1 MVKLTLP
8 QKMIHKNLLLT
19 TEGDIWAY
27 YKIPSQYIANQN
39 KEQKQKSKDLWA
51 FVINSLQKYEDLHFE
66 MYPPKRDLSAQFNEL
81 KEDFAPDNATIGE
94 YYANET
100 VRMLEREMGQI
111 SYSAFVLGVKLKDS
125 FMSESLKEALR
136 EGYEAVTNRLMGML
150 GFDME
155 TDSSFFDRFEHAEED
170 LFSLL
175 KVINGLRLSEN
186 EMTYLNR
193 FNFIRSINHSVEEE
207 SQTSTLYH
215 LSDSI
220 LDPTEHAGFL
230 KLRSASGEDSY
241 VSFLPLSDFP
251 RNFAGNDL
259 FSMAQEMKFPC
270 ELHIK
275 AHFEKINGL
284 SGLKSKASGKN
295 RKFKVNTKEAVQDGD
310 QVGKEL
316 LDNRVYLQL
325 LQDDLDQE
333 IPILRW
339 LGCFVVYG
347 KTLIECRKNGDRLKQ
362 QLGVR
367 HISIYRPAPN
377 QLELFYKM
385 LQGNKLGDYR
395 YWQQY
400 SNANGLSEMLFAVNN
415 LIGNNSGWYVG
426 RVDDS
431 RSSKD
436 RNISLYGSKKIVL
449 LNPMATN
456 QNVKNAVTASP
467 HILITGQTGKG
478 KSYLIKLLFYYLSF
492 MNMKILYIDP
502 KKEMRDQFQE
512 VIDDPYMNEKYP
524 AFVNHLK
531 SFHYVTLDASNKENW
546 GTLDPIVFLD
556 RMQAKE
562 TAESMF
568 FQLYDVRGRDEVHV
582 AIVRAISDVLD
593 RKDQGEK
600 VGMMHVIDR
609 LKEDEDKKVQACGEL
624 LTESIK
630 DSLLKL
636 GFSYGENSGVSLE
649 QRITI
654 MEVSG
659 LDLPKE
665 SDDPEYYSDAEK
677 KSICLMLPLGKFCET
692 FGSKN
697 PKEYTAEIFD
707 EAWIF
712 SVAKGGKRVLKSI
725 KRVGRSMSNMCVIV
739 TQSIFD
745 VSDEEN
751 QGQEGMIF
759 AFDEPSER
767 KEILDHMQ
775 IEITDE
781 NRKWLEGMLQGQC
794 LFKDIY
800 GKVGKITVH
809 CLFEEMDKAS
819 KTVDRGVSGS
829 IEEKYALI

>member
-1 MVKLTLP
+1 
-8 QKMIHKNLLLT
+8 MIHNNLLLT
-19 TEGDIWAY
+19 DEGDIWGY
-27 YKIPSQYIANQN
+27 YKIAPQYIANQN
-39 KEQKQKSKDLWA
+39 QEQKEKSKDLWSYT
-51 FVINSLQKYEDLHFE
+51 INSLEKYEDIHFE
-66 MYPPKRDLSAQFNEL
+66 MYPPKRDLKEQFEEL
-81 KEDFAPDNATIGE
+81 KEDLSPDSIHIGKE
-94 YYANET
+94 GKLIGQYYGNET
-100 VRMLEREMGQI
+100 VRMLESEFGEI
-111 SYSAFVLGVKLKDS
+111 TYSSFVVGVKLRESQISENIKDAIK
-125 FMSESLKEALR
+125 ES
-136 EGYEAVTNRLMGML
+136 YEQVTSRLLSML
-150 GFDME
+150 GFDKE
-155 TDSSFFDRFEHAEED
+155 TDESFFDRFKDAED
-170 LFSLL
+170 QLFSIL
-175 KVINGLRLSEN
+175 KVVNAVRLEESE
-186 EMTYLNR
+186 MIYLNR
-193 FNFIRSINHSVEEE
+193 YNFIRDIPHSVEDE
-207 SQTSTLYH
+207 STYDTLYH
-215 LSDSI
+215 LSDPT
-220 LDPTEHAGFL
+220 LDQVTNQGFI
-230 KLRSASGEDSY
+230 KIGSPNGKHSY
-241 VSFLPLSDFP
+241 VSVLPISDYPKYFK
-251 RNFAGNDL
+251 GNHL
-259 FSMAQEMKFPC
+259 FSLAQEVKFPC

-275 AHFEKINGL
+275 AHFENSNGML
-284 SGLKSKASGKN
+284 GLKSKLSGKN
-295 RKFKVNTKEAVQDGD
+295 RKFKVNTREAIQDGD
-310 QVGKEL
+310 QVGQQL
-316 LDNRVYLQL
+316 IDNRVALQIMMN
-325 LQDDLDQE
+325 DLELDK
-333 IPILRW
+333 PILRW

-347 KTLIECRKNGDRLKQ
+347 KTLAECRKNGDRLKQ
-362 QLGVR
+362 QLGIR
-367 HISIYRPAPN
+367 NITIYRPAPN
-377 QLELFYKM
+377 QLELFYKL
-385 LQGNKLGDYR
+385 LQGGRLSDYR
-395 YWQQY
+395 YWQQW
-400 SNANGLSEMLFAVNN
+400 SNAEGLSEMLFGVNN
-415 LIGNNSGWYVG
+415 LIGNNTGWYIG

-431 RSSKD
+431 RNSKD
-436 RNISLYGSKKIVL
+436 RMASLYGSRKIVL
-449 LNPMATN
+449 VNPMATN

-467 HILITGQTGKG
+467 HMTITGQTGKG

-512 VIDDPYMNEKYP
+512 VIDDPYMNKEYS
-524 AFVNHLK
+524 AFVEHLK
-531 SFHYVTLDASNKENW
+531 SFHYVTLDASKKENW

-600 VGMMHVIDR
+600 VGMMNVVDILR
-609 LKEDEDKKVQACGEL
+609 KDEDKKVRACGEL

-630 DSLLKL
+630 DSILKL
-636 GFSYGENSGVSLE
+636 GFSHGENTGVSLD

-665 SDDPEYYSDAEK
+665 SDDPEYYSDAER
-677 KSICLMLPLGKFCET
+677 KSICLMLPLGKFCEM

-697 PKEYTAEIFD
+697 QKEYTAEIFD

-751 QGQEGMIF
+751 KGQEGMIF

-775 IEITDE
+775 IEVTDE
-781 NRKWLEGMLQGQC
+781 NKQWLSGMLQGQC

-809 CLFEEMDKAS
+809 CLFEEMDHAS
-819 KTVDRGVSGS
+819 KTVDKGVSGS
-829 IEEKYALI
+829 IEEKFAMI

>member
-1 MVKLTLP
+1 MAKLTLP
-8 QKMIHKNLLLT
+8 QKMIHENLLLT
-19 TEGDIWAY
+19 NDGDIWAY

-39 KEQKQKSKDLWA
+39 HEQKQKSKDLWA
-51 FVINSLQKYEDLHFE
+51 FVINSLQEYEDLHFE

-81 KEDFAPDNATIGE
+81 KEDFAPDNISVGE

-100 VRMLEREMGQI
+100 VRMLEGEMGQI

-125 FMSESLKEALR
+125 FMSESLKEAFR
-136 EGYEAVTNRLMGML
+136 EGYEAVTNRLMSML

-155 TDSSFFDRFEHAEED
+155 TDNSFFDRFKDAEEY
-170 LFSLL
+170 LLSLL
-175 KVINGLRLSEN
+175 KVINGLRLSES

-207 SQTSTLYH
+207 SQYSTLTH

-270 ELHIK
+270 ELHVK
-275 AHFEKINGL
+275 AHFEKTNGL

-316 LDNRVYLQL
+316 LDNRVYLQF
-325 LQDDLDQE
+325 LQDDLDQDV
-333 IPILRW
+333 PILRW

-347 KTLIECRKNGDRLKQ
+347 KTVAECRKNGDKLKQ

-377 QLELFYKM
+377 QLELFYKL

-400 SNANGLSEMLFAVNN
+400 CNAHGLSEMLFAVNN

-431 RSSKD
+431 RTSKD
-436 RNISLYGSKKIVL
+436 RNISLFGSKKIVL

-492 MNMKILYIDP
+492 MDMKILYIDP
-502 KKEMRDQFQE
+502 KKEMREQFQE
-512 VIDDPYMNEKYP
+512 VINDPYMNKKYP

-600 VGMMHVIDR
+600 VGMMHVIDLLR
-609 LKEDEDKKVQACGEL
+609 ADEDKKVQACGEL
-624 LTESIK
+624 LAESIK

-636 GFSYGENSGVSLE
+636 GFSYGENTGVSLT
-649 QRITI
+649 QRVTI

-659 LDLPKE
+659 MDLPKE
-665 SDDPEYYSDAEK
+665 SDDPEYYSDAER

-767 KEILDHMQ
+767 KEILNHMQ
-775 IEITDE
+775 IENTDE

-794 LFKDIY
+794 LLKDIY

-819 KTVDRGVSGS
+819 KTVDKGVSGS